1 MPRTRS
7 QKDAPSCPV
16 SRPSD
21 KDATEELAGSEGVTS
36 ASASMTSGTATT
48 SDSRT
53 SSGTFNTESTTTM
66 NTAVT
71 VITAAS
77 EKNGQKNVAARK
89 ETTKKTP
96 EDIPDKGGRGSAA
109 TLKPMGVGRHVR
121 STKTTSSS
129 VRRRELEA
137 REELARLELEQAQ
150 AAAKLA
156 RVTLELVQYE
166 DEDSVDED
174 LEGRTAQVQKWIETS
189 ILEKGN
195 MVQPEQRGQHPLEE
209 PQKVKTEEIS
219 STKGG
224 TSERGQ
230 HPSEEPQ
237 KVKTEEISST
247 KEGTSEIQA
256 LATVLKEALTT
267 RGVTVA
273 QPKYIHEL
281 PYFDGN
287 SSEWLAFK
295 VVYEDTAPM
304 FNDVQNM
311 ARLRKAIKGNAR
323 EAIKSLLY
331 SEASPFEVMQA
342 LKRRYGRPDAL
353 ALAELDKV
361 KALPKISENSRDICI
376 FASQINNSVAAIR
389 GLKKPQYLHS
399 PEMVK
404 QIIEKMPTI
413 LKFRWYD
420 FFAASEESDFSNL
433 TMVSKFLNIEADKCG
448 AFATSEE
455 RSGFKRTHR
464 QATHSTREKDF
475 KEKDLRQP
483 TAKTCPMC
491 EGEHFLVDCQK
502 FQKASVQNRWATVKR
517 SHVCF
522 KCLRERHRKE
532 SCRRPPCKQC
542 KRWHHHLLHVEDRT
556 PGDEKTEMQE
566 VESVMASVNAVNS
579 TRAYLK
585 IVPVE
590 VFGSKGSKRILA
602 LMDEGSTVSLID
614 QKVAEE
620 VGAQGDKKE
629 LVIETVGGK
638 LLRKKDSQMLDL
650 TVKGVHQGNKKTLKR
665 VRTIDEL
672 KLAPQLIE
680 KKRIKGWQHLKIAD
694 SLYYERESPQLLIGQ
709 DNWELIVTQEI
720 RRGKPGEPVASR
732 TGLGWVLHGSDVGA
746 ARIVHRLNSCLHVS
760 TPEEEMHQA
769 IKDHFAIEAL
779 GVQPRRPTE
788 DSEGRALAIL
798 EKTCRRLDD
807 GRFEAGHSWKMNLL
821 QDLQVPRCLAPPC
834 TEGELHLQAA
844 FLGSRLAHSVEKGLD
859 LMVAK
864 KAFWTDSSFVLSW
877 IKTDP
882 RTFKTFVAHRL
893 AEIEDRTKPQDW
905 RWVHTPQKPTCDA
918 TRDVPKHFC
927 NHRWYTGPSFL
938 KQEEA
943 HWPAPRSFKKEI
955 TGEDKAAD
963 VVTAAS
969 AFHPLPDLKRFS
981 SWTRLWRATARVLQF
996 LQFCRKREKVNVC
1009 KKDST
1014 WKATQRLAD
1023 YFWQRWLREYLPTL
1037 LPRKT
1042 KARTSAT
1049 DLQVGDIVLIVD
1061 HSLPRCTW
1069 PRGRILRVYPGPD
1082 GRKGSW
1088 TSRRVEVSYGDP
1100 VQEWCCWCQE
1110 CRRARRMVRRTR
1122 GRLSATRPRVEPS
1135 ASDMYRHV
1143 STCID
1148 MYRHVSTCIDI
1159 YRHVSTCQ
1167 NNFIRFIC

>member
-1 MPRTRS
+1 
-7 QKDAPSCPV
+7 
-16 SRPSD
+16 
-21 KDATEELAGSEGVTS
+21 
-36 ASASMTSGTATT
+36 
-48 SDSRT
+48 
-53 SSGTFNTESTTTM
+53 
-66 NTAVT
+66 
-71 VITAAS
+71 
-77 EKNGQKNVAARK
+77 
-89 ETTKKTP
+89 
-96 EDIPDKGGRGSAA
+96 
-109 TLKPMGVGRHVR
+109 
-121 STKTTSSS
+121 
-129 VRRRELEA
+129 
-137 REELARLELEQAQ
+137 
-150 AAAKLA
+150 
-156 RVTLELVQYE
+156 
-166 DEDSVDED
+166 
-174 LEGRTAQVQKWIETS
+174 
-189 ILEKGN
+189 
-195 MVQPEQRGQHPLEE
+195 
-209 PQKVKTEEIS
+209 
-219 STKGG
+219 
-224 TSERGQ
+224 
-230 HPSEEPQ
+230 
-237 KVKTEEISST
+237 
-247 KEGTSEIQA
+247 
-256 LATVLKEALTT
+256 
-267 RGVTVA
+267 
-273 QPKYIHEL
+273 
-281 PYFDGN
+281 
-287 SSEWLAFK
+287 
-295 VVYEDTAPM
+295 
-304 FNDVQNM
+304 
-311 ARLRKAIKGNAR
+311 
-323 EAIKSLLY
+323 
-331 SEASPFEVMQA
+331 
-342 LKRRYGRPDAL
+342 
-353 ALAELDKV
+353 
-361 KALPKISENSRDICI
+361 
-376 FASQINNSVAAIR
+376 
-389 GLKKPQYLHS
+389 
-399 PEMVK
+399 MVK

-420 FFAASEESDFSNL
+420 FTAASEESDFSDL

-491 EGEHFLVDCQK
+491 DGGHFLVDCQK

-522 KCLRERHRKE
+522 KCLQGRHRKE
-532 SCRRPPCKQC
+532 SCRKPPCKQC

-614 QKVAEE
+614 QKMAEE
-620 VGAQGDKKE
+620 VGAQGKKKE

-672 KLAPQLIE
+672 KLAPQFIE
-680 KKRIKGWQHLKIAD
+680 KKRIKGCQHLEKIAD
-694 SLYYERESPQLLIGQ
+694 SLYYEGESPQLLIGQ

-720 RRGKPGEPVASR
+720 RKGKPGEPVASR

-746 ARIVHRLNSCLHVS
+746 ARVVHFLNSCLHVS
-760 TPEEEMHQA
+760 TPEEEMRQA

-807 GRFEAGHSWKMNLL
+807 GRFEAGHLWKMNLL

-859 LMVAK
+859 LKVAK
-864 KAFWTDSSFVLSW
+864 KAFWTDSSIVLSW

-981 SWTRLWRATARVLQF
+981 SWKRLWRATARVLQF
-996 LQFCRKREKVNVC
+996 LQLCRKSEKVNVC
-1009 KKDST
+1009 NSRPLTHLSENPEEEALTPNHFLIGRSCGAARIGSFKHSELVDRT
-1014 WKATQRLAD
+1014 IWKATQRLAD
-1023 YFWQRWLREYLPTL
+1023 HFWQRWLRECLPTL
-1037 LPRKT
+1037 PPRKT
-1042 KARTSAT
+1042 KGRTSAT

-1069 PRGRILRVYPGPD
+1069 PRGRILRMYPGPD
-1082 GRKGSW
+1082 GR
-1088 TSRRVEVSYGDP
+1088 TRIVDVE
-1100 VQEWCCWCQE
+1100 
-1110 CRRARRMVRRTR
+1110 TR
-1122 GRLSATRPRVEPS
+1122 GGELRRPSSRVVLLVPRVSPS
-1135 ASDMYRHV
+1135 QEDGATHEGETVGDETPS
-1143 STCID
+1143 
-1148 MYRHVSTCIDI
+1148 
-1159 YRHVSTCQ
+1159 
-1167 NNFIRFIC
+1167 